1 MSDSVAGPT
10 AMTGD
15 DAFVVRSLGDF
26 VRRYMG
32 DKTTVV
38 RGYVNRVSK
47 PACPDYVLIT
57 PMGATRLATNLHDWQ
72 TDKSALEVTMPTQ
85 RRVQM
90 DFYGPLAGSRALT
103 AATLLRDAVG
113 CDFLRAYGI
122 APLYVTDPQD
132 LSRPDDREQWDH
144 RWMIDVMLQVNARSA
159 VDQDYFTDLN
169 LSLHPQA

>member
-1 MSDSVAGPT
+1 MSDRAAGAHALVEP
-10 AMTGD
+10 D
-15 DAFVVRSLGDF
+15 DALVRGLGDF
-26 VRRYMG
+26 ARRYLG
-32 DKTTVV
+32 DRTTVV

-57 PMGATRLATNLHDWQ
+57 PLGAKRLATNLHGWDA
-72 TDKSALEVTMPTQ
+72 DKSALEVTMPTQ

-90 DFYGPLAGSRALT
+90 DFYGRDADRQALT
-103 AATLLRDAVG
+103 AAALLRDAVG
-113 CDFLRAYGI
+113 CDFLQPYGI